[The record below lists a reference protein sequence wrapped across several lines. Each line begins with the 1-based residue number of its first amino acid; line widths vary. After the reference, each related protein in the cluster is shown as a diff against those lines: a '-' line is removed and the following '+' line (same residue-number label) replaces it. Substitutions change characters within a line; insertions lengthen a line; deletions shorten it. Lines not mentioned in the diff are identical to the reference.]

1 MTTRRRT
8 SLPAVCR
15 CLPSDKSEA
24 SGETRRAGTWRW
36 WRRRGDGRR
45 SHSLCVIW
53 GNLQINTTAWCSEP
67 LSSPTSPHCISPSLP
82 SPPLPPFSQPSWLCL
97 SQASFISL
105 WLHFWGMHGTGENYQ
120 WQQSHG
126 RWKIDA
132 RNNFKMIMEILQVR
146 SLGSLGGGGHHYPP
160 FHRRVLWLFT
170 EWKKPAQQLPPE
182 AYIDRYQC
190 QSVRPQSAWGL
201 KGGAATY
208 CTYKGQAFSMNRD
221 TLSIHGVRNKVIK
234 TMRSFRFV
242 IPERCVVKT
251 GGPRLYGEGWKGVG
265 GGGGVIYEC
274 SISTVIHDVV

>member
-1 MTTRRRT
+1 MIGEENIKKMTTRRRT

-82 SPPLPPFSQPSWLCL
+82 SPPLPPFSQPSWLYL

-120 WQQSHG
+120 WQRSHR

-132 RNNFKMIMEILQVR
+132 RNSFKMIMEILQGR
-146 SLGSLGGGGHHYPP
+146 SLGSLGGGIII
-160 FHRRVLWLFT
+160 
-170 EWKKPAQQLPPE
+170 LPSTGGCYDSSLNGINLLSSFPLRDTLTD
-182 AYIDRYQC
+182 I
-190 QSVRPQSAWGL
+190 SVSRWGL
-201 KGGAATY
+201 KVHGGSRVELLHTAHTRVRLFPW
-208 CTYKGQAFSMNRD
+208 TV
-221 TLSIHGVRNKVIK
+221 TLYQYTELEIK
-234 TMRSFRFV
+234 
-242 IPERCVVKT
+242 
-251 GGPRLYGEGWKGVG
+251 W
-265 GGGGVIYEC
+265 
-274 SISTVIHDVV
+274 

>member
-146 SLGSLGGGGHHYPP
+146 SLGSLGGGASLSSLPQEGAMTLHWMEETCSAASPWGIHWQISVSVGEASKCMGAQGWSCYILHIQGSGF
-160 FHRRVLWLFT
+160 FHEPWHFINT
-170 EWKKPAQQLPPE
+170 
-182 AYIDRYQC
+182 
-190 QSVRPQSAWGL
+190 
-201 KGGAATY
+201 
-208 CTYKGQAFSMNRD
+208 
-221 TLSIHGVRNKVIK
+221 
-234 TMRSFRFV
+234 RS
-242 IPERCVVKT
+242 
-251 GGPRLYGEGWKGVG
+251 
-265 GGGGVIYEC
+265 
-274 SISTVIHDVV
+274 